1 MVPTA
6 VEQLEHLPAQILAD
20 FGLQGLLP
28 RPHAC
33 WDGTGLHQGRGWG
46 CHCCSH
52 LCCAT
57 SAPRTTR
64 GTEGAACDYPESGQ
78 MERGFLIP
86 LHPGSTGLQSAG
98 PWQQGTAPALPGW
111 CPRGSGLDQATLSS
125 AELWKMSLG
134 VGWMEARL
142 TPGHLVSS
150 GALNGCQW
158 V

>member
-28 RPHAC
+28 LPHAC
-33 WDGTGLHQGRGWG
+33 WDGTGLHHGRGWG

-86 LHPGSTGLQSAG
+86 LHPAAPGCNLLVHGSRAQPLPSLAGALVALGWIRPPSPLQSCG
-98 PWQQGTAPALPGW
+98 KCRWVLDGW
-111 CPRGSGLDQATLSS
+111 
-125 AELWKMSLG
+125 
-134 VGWMEARL
+134 RL
-142 TPGHLVSS
+142 V
-150 GALNGCQW
+150 
-158 V
+158 